1 MTRLRF
7 APSPTG
13 FVHVGNARTALFN
26 FLHSKHVDGQLVLRI
41 EDTDLE
47 RSKKEYEENLIKD
60 LQWMG
65 IVWDEG
71 PDRGGDKGPYR
82 QSERT
87 AMYQEHAQSLIDS
100 GKAYYCF
107 CTPEE
112 LEKQKEEAVAEGR
125 PPGYS
130 GKCRSIP
137 IEEAKARV
145 DAGEEAAIRFAIP
158 ADVPVVFQD
167 LVRGEVT
174 FDSNLL
180 HDLVIVRSNGMPA
193 YNFSVILDDHFMNI
207 DLVVRGEDHLSNT
220 ARQVLLYHAFDFPL
234 PKFAHLSM
242 VMGEDNTKL
251 SKRHGSTSIAQFRE
265 QGYLPQAL
273 LNYLALL
280 GWSPGDETEVMD
292 VTELAK
298 KFNLEKV
305 SKSAAIFDYQKLKWM
320 NREHIRLLDNVQLG
334 RELTP
339 FLRQAGYT
347 VEESDG
353 QLAWIGK
360 TGSVLSSY
368 TYLFTEMVEEFK
380 QFTSIDLPEEVMKD
394 LRESESAY
402 TVISRLYEAISTME
416 SPVSFQD
423 IVKITKE
430 IQKDTGIKGKQLYHP
445 IRLALTGKESG
456 IELSD
461 FIPIIEEGSILPL
474 IPAVQNM
481 KSRLQTIVT

>member
-1 MTRLRF
+1 
-7 APSPTG
+7 
-13 FVHVGNARTALFN
+13 VGNARTALFN
-26 FLHSKHVDGQLVLRI
+26 YLHSKHVDGQLVLRI

-60 LQWMG
+60 LKWMG

-87 AMYQEHAQSLIDS
+87 AMYREHAQSLIDS

-137 IEEAKARV
+137 IEEARGRV
-145 DAGEEAAIRFAIP
+145 DSGEEAAIRFAIP
-158 ADVPVVFQD
+158 ADVSVVFQD

-193 YNFSVILDDHFMNI
+193 YNFSVVLDDHFMNI

-220 ARQVLLYHAFDFPL
+220 ARQVLFYHAFDFVL

-242 VMGEDNTKL
+242 VMGADNTKL

-292 VTELAK
+292 VAELAK

-320 NREHIRLLDNVQLG
+320 NREHIRLLDKVQLG

-347 VEESDG
+347 VEESDR

-380 QFTSIDLPEEVMKD
+380 QFTSIDLPEEMVKE
-394 LRESESAY
+394 LRESESAF

-461 FIPIIEEGSILPL
+461 FIPIIEEGSMLPL
-474 IPAVQNM
+474 TPAVQNM
-481 KSRLQTIVT
+481 KSRLKTIVT